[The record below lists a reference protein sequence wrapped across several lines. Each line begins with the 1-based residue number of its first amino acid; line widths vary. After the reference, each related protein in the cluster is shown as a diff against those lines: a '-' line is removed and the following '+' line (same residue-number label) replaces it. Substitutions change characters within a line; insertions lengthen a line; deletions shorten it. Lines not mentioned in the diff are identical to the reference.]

1 MRDFFPHLDR
11 GGDRLAIRAGDDAVS
26 WRELAL
32 ACDRHAAALA
42 RDGVRP
48 GDRRQ
53 VLAEPSLSSLLEL
66 VGNLACGVVSV
77 PLSPSLGRAEREH
90 ILRDSAGGELPD
102 GAALILYT
110 SGTTGPPK
118 GAVLTGTALAANL
131 DALAD
136 AWQWSEQDTV
146 VTALP
151 VFHVH
156 GLVLGLFGSL
166 RAGGAV
172 HHVGRFAPEAIA
184 AGLQHHATSV
194 LFAVPTMYHRLLDAA
209 GSESAARAALAA
221 ARLLVSGSAGLPL
234 REHRRAESTLGRG
247 IHERYGL
254 TETLIN
260 TAVRA
265 DGSPQPGT
273 VGPALR
279 GVELALVDEERR
291 PLGDPDA
298 VGEVAVR
305 GPNLFA
311 GYLGNP
317 AATAAAVDGDGW
329 FHTGDLASRGADGAI
344 RILGRRSTD
353 LIKSGGYKVGAGE
366 VEASLLEVPAVRQV
380 AVVGLPDDDL
390 GERIVAFVVAAD
402 PSSPPPAQALI
413 DHVASELAAHK
424 RPREIRFVDD
434 LPRNAMGKVQKRLL
448 RGW

>member
-26 WRELAL
+26 WRELSA

-42 RDGVRP
+42 RDGVKP

-66 VGNLACGVVSV
+66 VANLVCGVVSV

-90 ILRDSAGGELPD
+90 ILRDSASGELPD
-102 GAALILYT
+102 GTALILYT

-118 GAVLTGTALAANL
+118 GAVLTRSALAANL

-184 AGLQHHATSV
+184 AGLQRHATSV
-194 LFAVPTMYHRLLDAA
+194 LFAVPTMYHRLLDTAESDAA
-209 GSESAARAALAA
+209 VRAALAG

-234 REHRRAESTLGRG
+234 REHRRAESALGRG

-265 DGSPQPGT
+265 DGPPQPGT
-273 VGPALR
+273 VGSALR
-279 GVELALVDEERR
+279 GVELALVDDERR

-317 AATAAAVDGDGW
+317 AATAAAASAEGW
-329 FHTGDLASRGADGAI
+329 FHTGDLASREADGAI

-366 VEASLLEVPAVRQV
+366 VEASLLELPAVRQV

-390 GERIVAFVVAAD
+390 GERIVAFIVAAD
-402 PSSPPPAQALI
+402 PSSPPAAQALI

-424 RPREIRFVDD
+424 RPREIRFVGD
-434 LPRNAMGKVQKRLL
+434 LPRNAMGKVQKQLL
-448 RGW
+448 RGR

>member
-26 WRELAL
+26 WRELSA

-42 RDGVRP
+42 RDGVKP

-66 VGNLACGVVSV
+66 VANLVCGVVSV

-102 GAALILYT
+102 GTALILYT

-118 GAVLTGTALAANL
+118 GAVLTRSALAANL

-184 AGLQHHATSV
+184 AGLQRHATSV
-194 LFAVPTMYHRLLDAA
+194 LFAVPTMYHRLLDTAESDAA
-209 GSESAARAALAA
+209 VRAALAG

-234 REHRRAESTLGRG
+234 REHRRAESALGRG

-265 DGSPQPGT
+265 DGPPQPGT
-273 VGPALR
+273 VGSALR
-279 GVELALVDEERR
+279 GVELALVDDERR

-317 AATAAAVDGDGW
+317 AATAAAASAEGW
-329 FHTGDLASRGADGAI
+329 FHTGDLASREADGAI

-366 VEASLLEVPAVRQV
+366 VEASLLELPAVRQV

-390 GERIVAFVVAAD
+390 GERIVAFIVAAD
-402 PSSPPPAQALI
+402 PSSPPAAQALI

-424 RPREIRFVDD
+424 RPREIRFVGD
-434 LPRNAMGKVQKRLL
+434 LPRNAMGKVQKQLL
-448 RGW
+448 RGR

>member
-1 MRDFFPHLDR
+1 M
-11 GGDRLAIRAGDDAVS
+11 S
-26 WRELAL
+26 WRELAD

-48 GDRRQ
+48 GERRP
-53 VLAEPSLSSLLEL
+53 VVAEPSLSSLLEL
-66 VGNLACGVVSV
+66 VGNLACGAVSV

-102 GAALILYT
+102 GAALVLYT

-118 GAVLTGTALAANL
+118 GAVLTRTALAANL

-136 AWQWSEQDTV
+136 AWKWSERDTV

-184 AGLQHHATSV
+184 AGLERHASSV

-209 GSESAARAALAA
+209 ETDAAVRGALAG

-234 REHRRAESTLGRG
+234 REHRRAEASIGRG

-265 DGSPQPGT
+265 DGPPRPGT
-273 VGPALR
+273 VGPPLA
-279 GVELALVDEERR
+279 GVELLLVDDERR

-317 AATAAAVDGDGW
+317 AATAAAVDADGW
-329 FHTGDLASRGADGAI
+329 FHTGDLAARGADGAI

-353 LIKSGGYKVGAGE
+353 LIKTGGYKVGAGE
-366 VEASLLEVPAVRQV
+366 IEACLLELPAVHEV

-402 PSSPPPAQALI
+402 PSAPPEALI
-413 DHVASELAAHK
+413 DHVAAELSAHK
-424 RPREIRFVDD
+424 RPREIRFVGD
-434 LPRNAMGKVQKRLL
+434 LPRNAMGKVQKKLL
-448 RGW
+448 RGE